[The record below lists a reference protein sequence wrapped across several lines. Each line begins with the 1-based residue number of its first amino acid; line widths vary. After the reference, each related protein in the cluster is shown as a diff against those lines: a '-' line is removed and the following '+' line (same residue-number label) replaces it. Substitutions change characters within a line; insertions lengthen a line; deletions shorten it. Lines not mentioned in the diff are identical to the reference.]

1 VADWRG
7 CQSEVMK
14 LYRPKRGRVFAGVC
28 LAVANRFGWSPT
40 LVRVLTVLSIIVPGP
55 QVVFYI
61 LLWILIPGEK
71 D

>member
-1 VADWRG
+1 VGARRR
-7 CQSEVMK
+7 CHAEVMK

-40 LVRVLTVLSIIVPGP
+40 LVRVLTVLSIILPGP
-55 QVVFYI
+55 QLVVYI
-61 LLWILIPGEK
+61 VLWILIPGEK